1 MGLCSQAGMMK
12 KQNVN
17 VLVAGVAVVDFVFR
31 VEKMPDRAEKYR
43 ALDAAVVGGG
53 CAASAA
59 VAISRLGGNA
69 RLAARVGFDRIGDI
83 IRADLEADG
92 VDCHLLRSFENMR
105 SPYASVLVDNQG
117 ERRIVSFRDPD
128 MPADASW
135 LKAEIGDDFDVA
147 LADTRWPAGNLA
159 VMEAARRFGKP
170 GVVDAEPP
178 AEPAMDV
185 LKTASHI
192 AFSALGLRDL
202 TGRDDVAAALQEA
215 SRLTGAWVCV
225 TDGPRG
231 VTWLDGGKAET
242 MLPPSVDVVDTLGA
256 GDAWHGAFALALG
269 EGRGERGAIEFAN
282 TVASL
287 KCTRFGGRAG
297 IPTRAEVDAFLAAE
311 PA

>member
-1 MGLCSQAGMMK
+1 MTS
-12 KQNVN
+12 KQGVN

-31 VEKMPDRAEKYR
+31 VETMPDRAEKYR

-59 VAISRLGGNA
+59 VAVSRLGGHA
-69 RLAARVGFDRIGDI
+69 RLAARIGSDRIGAI
-83 IRADLEADG
+83 IRTDLEAEG

-128 MPADASW
+128 MPAGASW
-135 LKAEIGDDFDVA
+135 LEAEIGDKFDVA

-159 VMEAARRFGKP
+159 VMAAARRLSRP

-178 AEPAMDV
+178 TGPAMDV
-185 LKTASHI
+185 LRAASHI

-215 SRLTGAWVCV
+215 NRLTGAWVCV

-231 VTWLDGGKAET
+231 VTWLDGGKART
-242 MLPPSVDVVDTLGA
+242 VMPPGVEVVDTLGA

-269 EGRGERGAIEFAN
+269 EGRGELGAIEFAN

-297 IPTRAEVDAFLAAE
+297 IPTRAEVDVFLAGQ